1 MKKLTSILLLLLFSL
16 VLINEVSADASFTQ
30 RCQMEKISASYTGIS
45 QSKSCRD
52 ADEFWNIVG
61 LVFKWFIIIFL
72 ALTVIISVA
81 AILSNSKKQ
90 KKHSQESLKKMQQ
103 KYKSEKIYE
112 CKAILSEYSKLGKSE
127 LVKKLESCDS
137 EILNILG
144 LSYEKTDN
152 KKVLLKKILTY
163 ELNDLCTKEELLGLA
178 YDSRVAEVTMKN
190 TKAQIISAILKKTK
204 RLK

>member
-52 ADEFWNIVG
+52 ADEFGNIVG

-90 KKHSQESLKKMQQ
+90 HSQKSLKKMQQ